1 MRYIIIMGID
11 PGLSFTGYGVV
22 EKKGDRLSPLG
33 FGGIT
38 TSSKDPLSSRLDKI
52 YTEIRELIGRYNP
65 DLVVLEELFFSANAR
80 SAMVVGQA
88 RGGILLA
95 AQHAGVEIEEYTPLQ
110 VKQSLVGHGR
120 ADKRQVEYMVRALL
134 SINEDIGSSHA
145 SDALALAICHAHHE
159 KLRGRLEEAA
169 EDQVKKAREK
179 PAGTVG
185 KKPSEMLAA
194 RPAKSAAKAKGKK
207 AGK

>member
-1 MRYIIIMGID
+1 MVIMGID

-33 FGGIT
+33 YGGIT
-38 TSSKDPLSSRLDKI
+38 TSSKDPLSSRLDRI
-52 YTEIRELIGRYNP
+52 YAEIRKLIERYRP

-95 AQHAGVEIEEYTPLQ
+95 AEHAGVAIEEYTPLE

-120 ADKRQVEYMVRALL
+120 ADKRQVEYMVRNLL
-134 SINEDIGSSHA
+134 SIDGEIESSHA

-159 KLRGRLEEAA
+159 KLRSLLGEVGEKRLPGSGKGSAGASGKRKAEEPGGG
-169 EDQVKKAREK
+169 E
-179 PAGTVG
+179 
-185 KKPSEMLAA
+185 SEV
-194 RPAKSAAKAKGKK
+194 
-207 AGK
+207 AGKAEER